1 MMAVLKKIGAALAAF
16 LPHLLLAYGLMLLTF
31 FVINCVNTSMMFL
44 DSRISQ
50 RFELFYA
57 ALNLLLAVICFVK
70 KRVRIPAAAAAVI
83 AVAFVV
89 PVFSA
94 LKAGN
99 AVPLDNA
106 YFRIMALISA
116 LATLTASVMVIVK
129 QRKDAR
135 AAYALAGE

>member
-129 QRKDAR
+129 QRRDAR

>member
-129 QRKDAR
+129 QRRDTR

>member
-70 KRVRIPAAAAAVI
+70 KRVRIPAAAASVI

-129 QRKDAR
+129 QRRDTR